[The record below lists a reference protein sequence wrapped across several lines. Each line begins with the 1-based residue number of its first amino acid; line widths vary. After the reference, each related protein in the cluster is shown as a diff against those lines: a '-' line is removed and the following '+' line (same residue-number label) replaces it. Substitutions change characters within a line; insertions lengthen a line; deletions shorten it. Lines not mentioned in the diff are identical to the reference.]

1 MSISNNFAGLLLQ
14 HCEALG
20 DKTAISIPIAWD
32 DEKVLSYDELS
43 FAQVSSKVSA
53 YQQGLEKAGFVSGN
67 RIVLM
72 YPPNADMFCLVTAMM
87 ASAIVPVFIDTSMPR
102 AKILMAIQDS
112 HADAVVS
119 VKKLLSLK
127 PLLKALWGKQL
138 FKADDRGL
146 EQLYVSTESQPNIIA
161 CELEE
166 TCLITFTSG
175 STGRPKGA
183 DRTHLSLIEQ
193 HKALQEHIPNY
204 QSDVALTCFPV
215 SVLHGLS
222 CGVTTVLPAIDMAK
236 PSDYNPAPVLSQIKE
251 LGVTSLGGAPAF
263 IAHLVNYLL
272 KQSETLPTVR
282 GGVVGGAAVSPQLC
296 QQIVALMGDRP
307 FHILYGST
315 ESEPISSISAKA
327 LVAEPCD
334 GLLVG
339 QPCAAVEVKM
349 VNFPSGITEIS
360 EAQVHEYE
368 QAQGKVG
375 EILVKGPHVLKGY
388 VDNPV
393 ANKENKIPCADG
405 QVWHRTGDT
414 GFFDALGRIVL
425 VGREKDK
432 VTYNQQTLH
441 PYLIEPNADSLT
453 ELSRS
458 ALVKVGEQALL
469 CYVPASGVNPD
480 DAEQSLKQLLESK
493 DLSDLAT
500 QEVASIPVDG
510 RHNSKVD
517 RPLLVEQLAPSD
529 TRFIISLNRVDCLTL
544 AGVVFAFVAI
554 LLAMKGQ
561 FAFALS
567 SLFVAMLGDAL
578 DGIWARKRGIER
590 SFGRYLDGF
599 VDELDYLIAPSVF
612 LFLWGFDQVYQVAIL
627 LVFMMCG
634 MVRLSVFNE
643 VGNIKE
649 DKGLS
654 YLGMPVFW
662 SVFILAG
669 AYLLSFILPQV
680 LIFAL
685 LSLSLLGMSFMMVY
699 KAPFFKFKSLK
710 QILILV
716 GTGISAFAVIGL
728 LGG

>member
-138 FKADDRGL
+138 FKADDGGL

-263 IAHLVNYLL
+263 IAHLANYLL

-327 LVAEPCD
+327 LVAELCD

-360 EAQVHEYE
+360 EACLLYTSPSPRDQR
-368 QAQGKVG
+368 G
-375 EILVKGPHVLKGY
+375 
-388 VDNPV
+388 
-393 ANKENKIPCADG
+393 
-405 QVWHRTGDT
+405 
-414 GFFDALGRIVL
+414 
-425 VGREKDK
+425 
-432 VTYNQQTLH
+432 
-441 PYLIEPNADSLT
+441 
-453 ELSRS
+453 SRMPSS
-458 ALVKVGEQALL
+458 A
-469 CYVPASGVNPD
+469 
-480 DAEQSLKQLLESK
+480 
-493 DLSDLAT
+493 
-500 QEVASIPVDG
+500 
-510 RHNSKVD
+510 
-517 RPLLVEQLAPSD
+517 
-529 TRFIISLNRVDCLTL
+529 
-544 AGVVFAFVAI
+544 
-554 LLAMKGQ
+554 
-561 FAFALS
+561 
-567 SLFVAMLGDAL
+567 
-578 DGIWARKRGIER
+578 
-590 SFGRYLDGF
+590 
-599 VDELDYLIAPSVF
+599 
-612 LFLWGFDQVYQVAIL
+612 
-627 LVFMMCG
+627 
-634 MVRLSVFNE
+634 
-643 VGNIKE
+643 
-649 DKGLS
+649 
-654 YLGMPVFW
+654 
-662 SVFILAG
+662 
-669 AYLLSFILPQV
+669 
-680 LIFAL
+680 
-685 LSLSLLGMSFMMVY
+685 
-699 KAPFFKFKSLK
+699 
-710 QILILV
+710 
-716 GTGISAFAVIGL
+716 
-728 LGG
+728 